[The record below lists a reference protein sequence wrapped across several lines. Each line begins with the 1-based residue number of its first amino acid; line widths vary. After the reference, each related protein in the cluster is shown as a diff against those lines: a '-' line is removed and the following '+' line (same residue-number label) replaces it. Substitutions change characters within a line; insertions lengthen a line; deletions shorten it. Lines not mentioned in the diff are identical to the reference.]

1 MICGLQ
7 VLYVAYQSGVFVGSI
22 RKEKN
27 QCSGFGIRIRIQ
39 ELTKRSKMLNNDIIM
54 TYFYF
59 LVNFTTLYLLID
71 FFC

>member
-1 MICGLQ
+1 M
-7 VLYVAYQSGVFVGSI
+7 GSI